1 MWVRFQVDFASVNIC
16 EDIVPIGSLCDQASK
31 RSWVWIPPM
40 GRVKHKYTNK
50 KIFLFYLTGDGDV
63 TSELAPVETNCPFNG
78 HFTFTFSRQMSSLNV
93 NSAEDACNRKSFYLN
108 NCPGSN
114 WKPFFEIF
122 WCNSVLPTTMGAWS
136 VANLVNAL
144 QMQFVALPRVA
155 L

>member
-16 EDIVPIGSLCDQASK
+16 EDIVPIGSLCDRASK

-108 NCPGSN
+108 NCPGSIEN
-114 WKPFFEIF
+114 HFLKYFDVTVFYLLQWALDLWPILLTQ
-122 WCNSVLPTTMGAWS
+122 CNLWLYLESHSSL
-136 VANLVNAL
+136 
-144 QMQFVALPRVA
+144 
-155 L
+155 